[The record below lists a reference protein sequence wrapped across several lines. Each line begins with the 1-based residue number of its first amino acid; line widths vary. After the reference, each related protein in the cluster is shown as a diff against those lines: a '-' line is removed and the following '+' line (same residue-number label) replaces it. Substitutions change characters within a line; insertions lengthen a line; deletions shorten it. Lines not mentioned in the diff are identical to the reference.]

1 MTIVAWRSLSLRSFP
16 PPQAASLKAVAD
28 AWLADSVYSVTRF
41 RLKGGRPRLPET
53 YWPELLWTLPF
64 FFMAHTTE
72 KSVRNPKPAQF
83 TSIHESVT
91 SASLRAPLRWAGGL
105 CGWNPPPPYFSN
117 SAKLFKLT
125 FHLFKARKWNG
136 MCRNSSLLWVLHSIF
151 FLFPQ
156 HTFHKDRW
164 RIYLWFEVIGK
175 LILLKEARWERRR
188 QRETWYP
195 VTVRRLW
202 NWQLV
207 FLCLSAC

>member
-1 MTIVAWRSLSLRSFP
+1 
-16 PPQAASLKAVAD
+16 
-28 AWLADSVYSVTRF
+28 
-41 RLKGGRPRLPET
+41 
-53 YWPELLWTLPF
+53 
-64 FFMAHTTE
+64 MAHTTE

>member
-1 MTIVAWRSLSLRSFP
+1 M
-16 PPQAASLKAVAD
+16 AD

-41 RLKGGRPRLPET
+41 RLKGGWPRLPET

-64 FFMAHTTE
+64 FFMARTTE

-136 MCRNSSLLWVLHSIF
+136 MCRNSSLLWVSHSIF
-151 FLFPQ
+151 FCFISIYFTRTDGESICDL
-156 HTFHKDRW
+156 RW
-164 RIYLWFEVIGK
+164 LESWYYWGRQG
-175 LILLKEARWERRR
+175 ERQRP
-188 QRETWYP
+188 RETWYP